1 MNRFV
6 YLNKWQG
13 RRVPRNVV
21 FGKGPRVY
29 MCARARVYVC
39 EREAA
44 CVRCLASRSSPAKLP
59 GQSRASS
66 TATVYL
72 QVTLLF
78 IWRLSDWLGFCK
90 GHLVDT
96 DTRPQARASPHVYF
110 AQSFFFPF
118 FRIASFIWN
127 FIWYFGV
134 QHGYLVCTISNE
146 RFVRKPVES
155 QTKTVQS
162 YLFSHLNRFDRKL
175 I

>member
-1 MNRFV
+1 MFFFASFMNRFV

-29 MCARARVYVC
+29 MCARVYVYVC

-66 TATVYL
+66 TTTVYL

-110 AQSFFFPF
+110 VQSFFSF
-118 FRIASFIWN
+118 FQNSLKKNALLYEISFDILE
-127 FIWYFGV
+127 F
-134 QHGYLVCTISNE
+134 S
-146 RFVRKPVES
+146 
-155 QTKTVQS
+155 TVI
-162 YLFSHLNRFDRKL
+162 LFA
-175 I
+175 